1 MWMSSASET
10 ITDPGYAAFQAGDFD
25 KAVEL
30 WTQDLTRQPTPY
42 QSWAN
47 LLYAMYQIQ
56 DLSRAREL
64 LTDPEFADL
73 HKHCQ
78 HALGLQFYRDV
89 GLRDLEEKCLANWT
103 DIDPDQ
109 RAVAER
115 RLQWIKTNGVDHL
128 IETGAAK
135 PIRVVALGEQCL
147 PWTVLN
153 RWGLRPSFWK
163 PEDRLPFNLAYNW
176 VNSVAKALEAD
187 FAGYDSLKKL
197 RAVETPSGGRTF
209 TNAGFGVVYNHQ
221 AATFWHADSGARL
234 ASDITARIANFRAM
248 LEEPLVLFVYARFSS
263 SDVDRLANAIGK
275 MREGDKPW
283 RLLVL
288 DFFQGAPA
296 TTELA
301 HVELHRVAYPR
312 DDYQWFEPAEFD
324 SQAGFDF
331 ELSVAEVVRDSILSL
346 SREVG

>member
-1 MWMSSASET
+1 
-10 ITDPGYAAFQAGDFD
+10 
-25 KAVEL
+25 
-30 WTQDLTRQPTPY
+30 
-42 QSWAN
+42 
-47 LLYAMYQIQ
+47 
-56 DLSRAREL
+56 
-64 LTDPEFADL
+64 
-73 HKHCQ
+73 
-78 HALGLQFYRDV
+78 
-89 GLRDLEEKCLANWT
+89 
-103 DIDPDQ
+103 
-109 RAVAER
+109 
-115 RLQWIKTNGVDHL
+115 
-128 IETGAAK
+128 
-135 PIRVVALGEQCL
+135 
-147 PWTVLN
+147 
-153 RWGLRPSFWK
+153 
-163 PEDRLPFNLAYNW
+163 
-176 VNSVAKALEAD
+176 
-187 FAGYDSLKKL
+187 
-197 RAVETPSGGRTF
+197 
-209 TNAGFGVVYNHQ
+209 
-221 AATFWHADSGARL
+221 
-234 ASDITARIANFRAM
+234 M